1 METLGK
7 IALVI
12 IGSCAVIGCIC
23 LAIITCKMVYDE
35 IKGNN

>member
-12 IGSCAVIGCIC
+12 IGSCFVIVCIA
-23 LAIITCKMVYDE
+23 LVIVVCKIVYDE